1 MKPIQII
8 LSLLGSLI
16 GSLALLSTGVAEA
29 QISPTA
35 PLQFVPPAAPER
47 GRPPGRHQGGASRGG
62 CSVDGQPPLTAI
74 IPFLESETTDG
85 VESAN
90 LEATAKDAVPAIRS
104 LTSRSDVY
112 SLTTQAYPSFWFYVP
127 YSLETTPLEFVL
139 QDENDNTLYQER
151 VFSGTLEN
159 QVESIDS
166 DRGIIQVT
174 LPDAAP
180 ALEAGMTY
188 HWFFLAYCDQDDPSF
203 VEGWVTRS
211 PLPTAA
217 DALLTATPR
226 EQAFFYAQNSIWQEA
241 LTVLGEHYKGN
252 ATDAAVSRD
261 WESLLESVNLGHL
274 AEQPLVD
281 CCSLE

>member
-1 MKPIQII
+1 
-8 LSLLGSLI
+8 
-16 GSLALLSTGVAEA
+16 
-29 QISPTA
+29 
-35 PLQFVPPAAPER
+35 
-47 GRPPGRHQGGASRGG
+47 
-62 CSVDGQPPLTAI
+62 VDGQPPLTAI

-85 VESAN
+85 IESAN
-90 LEATAKDAVPAIRS
+90 SEATAKDAVPAIRS

-211 PLPTAA
+211 TLPSNTSIEGLANA
-217 DALLTATPR
+217 TSRDQAL
-226 EQAFFYAQNSIWQEA
+226 FYAQNGIWQEA
-241 LTVLGEHYKGN
+241 ITIWGEHYKEN
-252 ATDAAVSRD
+252 ETNAAVSRD
-261 WESLLESVNLGHL
+261 WESLLDSVNLGHL
-274 AEQPLVD
+274 SEQPLID
-281 CCSLE
+281 CCSMEN